1 MAESK
6 PLTIEDLI
14 EQGYVGYSI
23 RHLLSK
29 PSFRQKVI
37 NDTTV
42 RGNVKT
48 KHQVMDKLAVGG
60 KVLITGPTGEA
71 KTLFARVLLNHIT
84 REINNHKHHIRGCP
98 FLEDAGYL
106 VNIAEIYQTN
116 VFQSLEA
123 LQSLCPFCRIT
134 IEKKIEEELN
144 QKITL
149 DSTDDLIKIGSKL
162 VDTLKKI
169 ETEKT
174 VVRRYQIDPRTD
186 PESLYILL
194 AGVENL
200 EKLLGGETTTTYGH
214 ETHKVGVLSQGMLVV
229 NEIQR
234 LPLTLLEALMGFL
247 EDPLGVK
254 YNIMGEPVFVDG
266 AIIFTSNAPL
276 NVFGEESQPILNR
289 IPEVLWP
296 ARNLSERIEIV
307 RDMFKDQLILSR
319 KPITS
324 NPAMIRMYELTGE
337 GQIDIVSRLAIE
349 FMSQVANE
357 SIPNALQSDKG
368 GIDDKSLM
376 SRLDFYSALDQIH
389 NPQRNPHLDLRT
401 LNNAIG
407 ETVISKFGEDTDDID
422 QINVI
427 TLERVREVLDKYQ
440 VPSNLVND
448 ALQETK
454 LNLRSFIRDKGSA
467 ISVEEVSKDLERMRA
482 LTDEQIS
489 DIIIRFED
497 LSNLTEDD
505 EELSA
510 IVKALLP
517 SYEQLIRV
525 DYL

>member
-6 PLTIEDLI
+6 PLTIEDLV
-14 EQGYVGYSI
+14 EQGYAGYSI

-42 RGNVKT
+42 RGNTKT

-71 KTLFARVLLNHIT
+71 KTLFARVLLKHIT
-84 REINNHKHHIRGCP
+84 REINNNKYHINNCP
-98 FLEDAGYL
+98 FLEDAGYI
-106 VNIAEIYQTN
+106 VNIAEIYHTN
-116 VFQSLEA
+116 VFQSIES
-123 LQSLCPFCRIT
+123 LQSLCPFCRLA
-134 IEKKIEEELN
+134 IEKKIKEELN

-149 DSTDDLIKIGSKL
+149 DSTDELIKLGSKFI
-162 VDTLKKI
+162 DILKKV
-169 ETEKT
+169 EVEKT
-174 VVRRYQIDPRTD
+174 FVRQYQIDPRTD

-200 EKLLGGETTTTYGH
+200 EKLLGGETETTFGH

-296 ARNLSERIEIV
+296 ARNLKERIKIV

-324 NPAMIRMYELTGE
+324 NPTMIRMFELTGE

-349 FMSQVANE
+349 FISEVANE
-357 SIPNALQSDKG
+357 SIPNALQSDAG
-368 GIDDKSLM
+368 GIDDRSLM
-376 SRLDFYSALDQIH
+376 SRLDFYAALDQIH

-407 ETVISKFGEDTDDID
+407 ETVISKFGEDTDEID

-440 VPSNLVND
+440 VPSNLIND
-448 ALQETK
+448 ALQEIK
-454 LNLRSFIRDKGSA
+454 LSLRSFIRDKGSA

-489 DIIIRFED
+489 DIIIRFEG
-497 LSNLTEDD
+497 LNAISDD
-505 EELSA
+505 AEELKA
-510 IVKALLP
+510 IVKLLLP